1 MKACKREAAAIDEVA
16 EKRPTRQRKAI
27 EPFTYASIGETG
39 SGMEGKNKKR
49 PRPKPG
55 ARVKS
60 SSAKKAAAPATC
72 VRSPP
77 RHFQFSHSH
86 KPSMI

>member
-1 MKACKREAAAIDEVA
+1 MAALEARQSTVVIDDVP

-39 SGMEGKNKKR
+39 SGMKGKSKEW

-55 ARVKS
+55 ACVES
-60 SSAKKAAAPATC
+60 SSAKKAAAP
-72 VRSPP
+72 RRRGDLFSPT
-77 RHFQFSHSH
+77 FYTYTVWD
-86 KPSMI
+86 